1 MSEMNVS
8 RRSFLGLGAVAA
20 LAAGTGLVGCAPQQG
35 GQKAEAQGVVVG
47 NAADVEWTKETDV
60 VVVGFGGA
68 GSAAAIEAK
77 KAGVEVVLLEM
88 LKNPGGSTLAN
99 GGFIMMGGTKLQ
111 EKFGLEDS
119 PENFFAY
126 LSAAAGE
133 NANQEAIKLICDKS
147 PELYDW
153 CVECGMD
160 FESGQCDTEHH
171 LGGYNA
177 GFSLGYSG
185 NEQSRNFAKAARPV
199 PRGHMAQPGSSG
211 KDMFAALSSTVESLG
226 IEVLTETPG
235 KQLVTDETGRVVGI
249 LAEGPDGEL
258 AIKAR
263 KAVIMTAGG
272 FVDNEE
278 MLNANYPFTNKRGPA
293 LTTAGNENGTG
304 ILMGQAI
311 GATTFGMGC
320 FQIGKTISTMG
331 DPLAHGVLI
340 DENARRIVA
349 EDEYNSF
356 IGRAIIMAP
365 SSKCY
370 IIFEDAYATE
380 GDATKYYGEP
390 LATADS
396 IEELARAIGVNAS
409 VLESTVSFYNESA
422 AVGEDR
428 EFGKATK
435 YLSALEN
442 GPFHAF
448 ALGSETCYTAS
459 CGGLKIDLDAHV
471 IDMSG

>member
-1 MSEMNVS
+1 
-8 RRSFLGLGAVAA
+8 
-20 LAAGTGLVGCAPQQG
+20 
-35 GQKAEAQGVVVG
+35 
-47 NAADVEWTKETDV
+47 
-60 VVVGFGGA
+60 
-68 GSAAAIEAK
+68 
-77 KAGVEVVLLEM
+77 
-88 LKNPGGSTLAN
+88 
-99 GGFIMMGGTKLQ
+99 
-111 EKFGLEDS
+111 
-119 PENFFAY
+119 
-126 LSAAAGE
+126 
-133 NANQEAIKLICDKS
+133 
-147 PELYDW
+147 
-153 CVECGMD
+153 
-160 FESGQCDTEHH
+160 
-171 LGGYNA
+171 
-177 GFSLGYSG
+177 
-185 NEQSRNFAKAARPV
+185 
-199 PRGHMAQPGSSG
+199 
-211 KDMFAALSSTVESLG
+211 
-226 IEVLTETPG
+226 EVLTETPG

-428 EFGKATK
+428 EFG
-435 YLSALEN
+435 
-442 GPFHAF
+442 
-448 ALGSETCYTAS
+448 
-459 CGGLKIDLDAHV
+459 
-471 IDMSG
+471 